1 MPTANV
7 SKWAA
12 GIVLAILTAV
22 QGVALAAGLQISP
35 ISITIPADK
44 RADEVWLRNTSTEVV
59 HAQVRV
65 YHWSQAEGEDV
76 LVPDQHMVASPPMVQ
91 LQPGQQ
97 QLVRLV
103 RVGPLSAPAVNER
116 TYRVLI
122 DELPIQ
128 RTAAK
133 AGLDFVFRYSVPV
146 FIAGTA
152 PAQPQLDWSVQE
164 ADGQAWLRVANS
176 GTSRAQLANI
186 EYTPHGGQTVM
197 AMNGLAGYVL
207 AGQYRSLPL
216 GLPASLFTKGGVFSS
231 LINAVQAE
239 TRVAP
244 IIKSP

>member
-1 MPTANV
+1 MLTANV

-12 GIVLAILTAV
+12 GIVLATLTAA
-22 QGVALAAGLQISP
+22 QGVVLAAGLQISP

-44 RADEVWLRNTSTEVV
+44 RADEVWLRNTSAEVV

-76 LVPDQHMVASPPMVQ
+76 LAPDQHMVASPPMVQ

-103 RVGPLSAPAVNER
+103 RVGPLTAPASSER
-116 TYRVLI
+116 TYRLLI

-128 RTAAK
+128 RSTAK

-152 PAQPQLDWSVQE
+152 PAKAQLDWSVQE
-164 ADGQAWLRVANS
+164 VDGQAWLRVANS

-186 EYTPHGGQTVM
+186 EYTPQGGKAVM

-207 AGQYRSLPL
+207 AGQYRSLQL
-216 GLPASLFTKGGVFSS
+216 GLPTTLFAKGGVFSS
-231 LINAVQAE
+231 LTNAVHTE

-244 IIKSP
+244 IIKTP